1 MSSFTQRACPAFLCA
16 CADTVCDQAV
26 LKKVN
31 LKKKDF
37 WNKQLS
43 LNLALSKPTK
53 HTVLKHLVA
62 SGTCEQALQ

>member
-16 CADTVCDQAV
+16 CADTACDQAV

-43 LNLALSKPTK
+43 LNLALSKPTE
-53 HTVLKHLVA
+53 HTVF
-62 SGTCEQALQ
+62 